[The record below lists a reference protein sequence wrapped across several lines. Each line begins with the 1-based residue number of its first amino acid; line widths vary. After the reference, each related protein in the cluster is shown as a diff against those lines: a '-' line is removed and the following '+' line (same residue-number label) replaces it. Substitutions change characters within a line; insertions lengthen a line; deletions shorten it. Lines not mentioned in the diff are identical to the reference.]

1 MPEHDFQPP
10 GIDPGKAFGA
20 LPPELP
26 QRDAWPRVAQRLRQ
40 RQRVRR
46 QLPWALAAAA
56 LLALALWLPRPMAP
70 STMPGESL
78 VAGATAT
85 DELDRLKQSSAH
97 LESLLRE
104 LQDEGE
110 DAGAAMLQARLQDEI
125 AGIDAL
131 LASSPTSPEIE
142 HWLWSERVLRLQ
154 RLAGL
159 STTSQMLAAQAG
171 PSSDSPIIY

>member
-1 MPEHDFQPP
+1 MPEHDFQRP
-10 GIDPGKAFGA
+10 GVDPGKAFGA
-20 LPPELP
+20 LPPERP

-40 RQRVRR
+40 RQRARR

-56 LLALALWLPRPMAP
+56 LLALALWLPRTMAP
-70 STMPGESL
+70 ATMADQAL
-78 VAGATAT
+78 VASTPAAS
-85 DELDRLKQSSAH
+85 ELIRLKQSSAH
-97 LESLLRE
+97 LESVLRE
-104 LQDEGE
+104 LQDDGE
-110 DAGAAMLQARLQDEI
+110 DAGAAMLQARLHDEI

-159 STTSQMLAAQAG
+159 SSNTQMLAAQASQ
-171 PSSDSPIIY
+171 SSDSPTIY

>member
-1 MPEHDFQPP
+1 MPEHDFQLP
-10 GIDPGKAFGA
+10 GVDPGKAFGA
-20 LPPELP
+20 LPL
-26 QRDAWPRVAQRLRQ
+26 QRPPRDSWPRVAQRLRG
-40 RQRVRR
+40 RQRARR
-46 QLPWALAAAA
+46 PLPWALAAAA

-70 STMPGESL
+70 ATMPDD
-78 VAGATAT
+78 AGIASASAT

-110 DAGAAMLQARLQDEI
+110 DAGTAMLQARLQDEI

-159 STTSQMLAAQAG
+159 SSSTQMLAQHAS
-171 PSSDSPIIY
+171 PSSDPPTVY

>member
-1 MPEHDFQPP
+1 MPEHDFQLP
-10 GIDPGKAFGA
+10 GVDPGKAFAA
-20 LPPELP
+20 LPLERP
-26 QRDAWPRVAQRLRQ
+26 QRDAWPRVSQRLRQ
-40 RQRVRR
+40 RQRSRR
-46 QLPWALAAAA
+46 PLHWALAAAA

-70 STMPGESL
+70 ATMPDEAL
-78 VAGATAT
+78 VASAPAA
-85 DELDRLKQSSAH
+85 DELGRLKQSSAH

-159 STTSQMLAAQAG
+159 SSSSQMLAQQAG
-171 PSSDSPIIY
+171 QSSATPTIY